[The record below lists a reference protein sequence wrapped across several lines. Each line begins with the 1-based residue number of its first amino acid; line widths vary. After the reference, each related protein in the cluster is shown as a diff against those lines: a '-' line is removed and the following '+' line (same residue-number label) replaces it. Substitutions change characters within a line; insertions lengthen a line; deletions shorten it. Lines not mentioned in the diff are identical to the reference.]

1 MEARKLLENFFKRL
15 LFLKNVKD
23 LRNIFS
29 KFTQKNSYETIQES
43 KSINKLNEV
52 LTNKKI
58 IIFKNY
64 NFTSKEC
71 FLSSLYFRKEMCKEL
86 GIFYEEVFDFES
98 SEDNIEKEEI
108 DYFNTFSSEMESED
122 DKMKIKEIQEVR
134 NQRKTFKN
142 IFKKNKK

>member
-1 MEARKLLENFFKRL
+1 MEARKILENFFKRL

-29 KFTQKNSYETIQES
+29 KFTQKNSHETIRES
-43 KSINKLNEV
+43 KSINKSNEV

-98 SEDNIEKEEI
+98 SEDNTEKEEI
-108 DYFNTFSSEMESED
+108 NYFDTFSSEMESKD